1 MVTKQLYSNIKK
13 YRKLKKLTRP
23 QFGEKLKVSA
33 RTVGRIERGEF
44 DLRFSKIVFISE
56 VLEIN
61 LDQLLNLSNDD
72 DIKQ

>member
-13 YRKLKKLTRP
+13 YRKLKKLTRA
-23 QFGEKLKVSA
+23 QLGEKLNVSS

-56 VLEIN
+56 ALEIH